1 MSMGVVAG
9 EVVIMDKAEL
19 IAKVEAGHDVF
30 GEMLL
35 GLAKAK
41 EDAKVILDALSAA
54 DARLMLSRDPPNTL
68 STALIAFT
76 LPTPASSSEC
86 RPSVTPIALARASF
100 VVLGSLESVRIVSMF
115 GIESGWE
122 WASCSKNEEYGEK
135 DAKDDGRNFS
145 FSEHC
150 LLSAADL
157 SAMGSVRA
165 AT

>member
-1 MSMGVVAG
+1 VSHIVASRG
-9 EVVIMDKAEL
+9 LADA
-19 IAKVEAGHDVF
+19 VERAVRRH
-30 GEMLL
+30 L
-35 GLAKAK
+35 GL
-41 EDAKVILDALSAA
+41 DPQHSAG
-54 DARLMLSRDPPNTL
+54 ARLMLPRDPPNTL
-68 STALIAFT
+68 SAALIAFT
-76 LPTPASSSEC
+76 LPTSASSSQC
-86 RPSVTPIALARASF
+86 RPSVTPIALARASL

-135 DAKDDGRNFS
+135 DAEDDGRNFS

-165 AT
+165 AA